1 MEHDTILDVAAI
13 AQFGESSGIAPLMHL
28 YWSWPIAEIIHFTG
42 ICLLIGSVG
51 MFDLRMM
58 GVVRGIPLGALRR
71 LIPFGVAGFV
81 LSASSGVAFVLT
93 MPDQYLYNPAW
104 QTKMAFLAAAGINM
118 VLFYL
123 TVARKAHAT
132 AAADAPPVTARVF
145 AFVSLGCWLG
155 VIACGRVITAFRPP
169 FHWCFWC
176 GG

>member
-1 MEHDTILDVAAI
+1 MEQDPFLDVAAI

-28 YWSWPIAEIIHFTG
+28 YWSWPTAEIIHFTG
-42 ICLLIGSVG
+42 ICLLLGTVG

-58 GVVRGIPLGALRR
+58 GVVRGISLGGLRR

-81 LSASSGVAFVLT
+81 LSATTGFAFVVT
-93 MPDQYLYNPAW
+93 APDQYLYNPAW
-104 QTKMAFLAAAGINM
+104 QTKMGFLAAAGVNM
-118 VLFYL
+118 VLFYV
-123 TVARKAHAT
+123 TVARKVHAM
-132 AAADAPPVTARVF
+132 AADEAPPPVARLF
-145 AFVSLGCWLG
+145 AMVSLGCWLG